1 MVLWVRGEGVVK
13 EESMWG
19 VCDIVSDVGREGNY
33 IYILISRIFCYRRI
47 L

>member
-1 MVLWVRGEGVVK
+1 MFLVIWMGVVK

-19 VCDIVSDVGREGNY
+19 VCDIVSDVGERGI
-33 IYILISRIFCYRRI
+33 IYILISRMFGYRRI